1 MAQFRFRLAT
11 LLRLREAV
19 RDERRAQLAEA
30 YLLDRQLLDRKSG
43 LEQEITATKQSSQKA
58 SSAGPLDVDR
68 LVQAHRY
75 ELILRTEVGVLENQR
90 TVLAAEI
97 EKRRQALVAAE
108 TEMRILEKLRE
119 KQHARHREQE
129 AVAEMKGL
137 DELASRRHQ
146 REEVS

>member
-1 MAQFRFRLAT
+1 MAKFRFRLAT
-11 LLRLREAV
+11 LLRLRGAV

-30 YLLDRQLLDRKSG
+30 YLLDRQLVDRKSG
-43 LEQEITATKQSSQKA
+43 LEQEIAATKQSSQKA
-58 SSAGPLDVDR
+58 SAGPLDVDR

>member
-1 MAQFRFRLAT
+1 MAKFRFRLAT

-30 YLLDRQLLDRKSG
+30 YLLDRQLLDRKAA
-43 LEQEITATKQSSQKA
+43 LEQEIAATKQTNQRTSA
-58 SSAGPLDVDR
+58 AGPLDVDR

-75 ELILRTEVGVLENQR
+75 ELILQSEVGVLENQR
-90 TVLAAEI
+90 NVLAAEI

-108 TEMRILEKLRE
+108 TEVRILEKLRE
-119 KQHARHREQE
+119 KQQARHREEE
-129 AVAEMKGL
+129 ALADMKSL

-146 REEVS
+146 WEEVT

>member
-1 MAQFRFRLAT
+1 MAKFRFRLAT

-97 EKRRQALVAAE
+97 E
-108 TEMRILEKLRE
+108 
-119 KQHARHREQE
+119 
-129 AVAEMKGL
+129 
-137 DELASRRHQ
+137 
-146 REEVS
+146 